1 MHVTPN
7 HDHVPDI
14 ERGGYLPAEGREVED
29 TPYWLRRIS
38 DGDVAETD
46 PPRAG
51 SQKPAP
57 ARKTSKG
64 S

>member
-1 MHVTPN
+1 MYVKPT

-14 ERGGYLPAEGREVED
+14 ERGGYLPAEGRHVEA
-29 TPYWLRRIS
+29 TPYWLRRCL
-38 DGDVAETD
+38 DGDVIETD

-51 SQKPAP
+51 KQPAP
-57 ARKTSKG
+57 ARQPKG